1 MSPMS
6 PPSEIGIKGYRILRY
21 QSKPTLELFVQPIQE
36 RPPACP
42 CCGGDRLHSKGRY
55 VRRARH
61 LESFGR
67 FTRLRVTC
75 RRFRCLE
82 CAKSFVQ
89 PLPGILP
96 GRHSTEPFRE
106 RIYRDHH
113 DGICG
118 TRLAKLAEL
127 GSATVERIYH
137 QFTRRKASERISL
150 QCPEVLGI
158 DEHTLH
164 KGCRFATTFC
174 DLKRHRVFDIA
185 EGKSSPDLQS
195 FLRSLQGRDKVRVVC
210 IDMSASY
217 RSLVERYFPKARIVA
232 DRFHVIRLIQH
243 HFMELCRQVAP
254 ILKHH
259 RGWLA
264 ALRKHPGRLTNTQS
278 QRLKEIF
285 GHCPAIQPLYDQ
297 MQRLCSLMRKRH
309 QKKRQCR
316 ELAPRLIQIIN
327 QLAHSGFSPL
337 VTLANTLRDWQ
348 EPIACMWRF
357 TKNNGITEG
366 FHRKMK
372 LIQRR
377 AYGFRNFNNYRL
389 RVIAQCG

>member
-1 MSPMS
+1 MNPMS
-6 PPSEIGIKGYRILRY
+6 PPSEIGIKGYRIIRY
-21 QSKPTLELFVQPIQE
+21 QSKQTMELLVKPVE
-36 RPPACP
+36 ARPRACP
-42 CCGGDRLHSKGRY
+42 CCGGGRLHSKGRY
-55 VRRARH
+55 RRRARH
-61 LESFGR
+61 LEAFGR
-67 FTRLRVTC
+67 YSRLIVEC

-82 CAKSFVQ
+82 CSRSFVQ

-113 DGICG
+113 NGICG
-118 TRLAKLAEL
+118 SRMAAIARVGT
-127 GSATVERIYH
+127 ATVERIYQ
-137 QFTRRKASERISL
+137 QFTRRKAKERLSR

-185 EGKSSPDLQS
+185 EGKSAADLES
-195 FLRSLQGRDKVRVVC
+195 FLRSLQGRDRVKVVC

-217 RSLVERYFPKARIVA
+217 RSLVRRYFPRARIVA
-232 DRFHVIRLIQH
+232 DRFHVIRLTQH
-243 HFMELCRQVAP
+243 HFMDLCRQIAP
-254 ILKHH
+254 NIKKH
-259 RGWLA
+259 RGYLA
-264 ALRKHPGRLTNTQS
+264 ALRKQPDRLDPRQRERLDELFTN
-278 QRLKEIF
+278 F
-285 GHCPAIQPLYDQ
+285 PALRPVYEQ
-297 MQRLCSLMRKRH
+297 MQRVCSLMRMRH
-309 QKKRQCR
+309 RKAWQCR
-316 ELAPRLIQIIN
+316 ELAPRLINVIR
-327 QLAHSGFSPL
+327 QLARSGFTPL
-337 VTLANTLRDWQ
+337 VTLANTLRSWQ
-348 EPIACMWRF
+348 EEIACMWRF

-389 RVIAQCG
+389 RIIAQCG